1 MAGKLYSK
9 AMDLPKKPGVYLMMD
24 SSGAVIYVGKAKML
38 RNRVSSYFSGSHDA
52 KTTALVSRIN
62 DFDVIIASSEFDAL
76 VLENSLIKRHRPKY
90 NILLKDDKG
99 YPYIRLDIKSE
110 YPRFS
115 VVSQRKKDDAKY
127 FGPYKGRVVS
137 REAIDT
143 VSKALKLPTC
153 RRKFPADIGKER
165 PCLNYHIGDCR
176 GYCLKDTPRSTH
188 SAAIGEAIMVFEG
201 RGNQLIGELTRK
213 MEDAAENMRFEVAA
227 EYRDRV
233 RALDILSNKHSAV
246 SSSMADMDVI
256 GFFRGPA
263 KSCFV
268 VLHYID
274 GNLIG
279 KDYELL
285 DDPQVYSAEAEA
297 EAEAEADALTATETE
312 RGDNAEAEVEAEGVL
327 GLEAEAV
334 SSLVSQYYDMRNA
347 WPKNIFLPCR
357 IGDMDILAEHFSQR
371 AEKKVNIHVPVRG
384 DKLALVRGAI
394 DNAKEETERASTREE
409 KILKTLGWLEKALN
423 LPAPPKR
430 IESYDISNL
439 GDTDIV
445 ASMVVFSGGKPLKK
459 DYRKFKINTTAGQ
472 DDIGSMR
479 EVLARRFTRYLEGD
493 KSFSERPDLVLI
505 DGGKTHARAALD
517 ILRGLGLDIPVFGM
531 VKDDRHRTR
540 ALVMESGQEIG
551 MEAVPSVFALV
562 GAIQEETHR
571 FAIEYQRSLRTKNYG
586 SSLDAIAGVGEK
598 RRNELLKHFKNIKT
612 IREASLEEL
621 SSVVP
626 KNTAKAVY
634 NFFNGDQKE
643 KEQ

>member
-1 MAGKLYSK
+1 MPEKLYSK
-9 AMDLPKKPGVYLMMD
+9 AMELPKKPGVYLMLD

-52 KTTALVSRIN
+52 KTTALVSKIN
-62 DFDVIIASSEFDAL
+62 NFDVIIAGSEFDAL

-115 VVSQRKKDDAKY
+115 IVSQRKKDDARY
-127 FGPYKGRVVS
+127 FGPYKGRTIS

-165 PCLNYHIGDCR
+165 PCLNYHIGDCK
-176 GYCLKDTPRSTH
+176 GYCLEDTPKSEYDRS
-188 SAAIGEAIMVFEG
+188 IREAVMVFEG
-201 RGNQLIGELTRK
+201 RGGQLVDELTRQ
-213 MEDAAENMRFEVAA
+213 MEEAAENLRFEVAA

-233 RALDILSNKHSAV
+233 KALEMLNKKHTAV
-246 SSSMADMDVI
+246 SSAMADMDVF
-256 GFFRGPA
+256 GFYRGPA

-274 GNLIG
+274 GNLME
-279 KDYELL
+279 KEYELL
-285 DDPQVYSAEAEA
+285 DDPQDDMS
-297 EAEAEADALTATETE
+297 
-312 RGDNAEAEVEAEGVL
+312 
-327 GLEAEAV
+327 EAV
-334 SSLVSQYYDMRNA
+334 SSLVSQYYDIRGA
-347 WPKNIFLPCR
+347 WPKNIYLPCQ
-357 IGDMDILAEHFSQR
+357 IEDMEALEELFCQK

-384 DKLALVRGAI
+384 DKLVLVQSAV
-394 DNAKEETERASTREE
+394 DNAREETERASTREE

-459 DYRKFKINTTAGQ
+459 DYRKFKIKTTAGQ

-479 EVLARRFTRYLEGD
+479 EVLTRRFKRYLEGD
-493 KSFSERPDLVLI
+493 KSFDQKPDLVLI
-505 DGGKTHARAALD
+505 DGGKTHARAAFDVLD
-517 ILRGLGLDIPVFGM
+517 GLGLDVPVFGM

-540 ALVMESGQEIG
+540 ALVSADFREIG
-551 MEAVPSVFALV
+551 MEAVPSVFALI
-562 GAIQEETHR
+562 GSIQEETHR
-571 FAIEYQRSLRTKNYG
+571 FAIEYQRSLRSGHYG

-598 RRNELLKHFKNIKT
+598 RRNELLKHFKNIKS

-621 SSVVP
+621 CRIVP
-626 KNTAKAVY
+626 KNTASAVY
-634 NFFNGDQKE
+634 DFFNKVQEE
-643 KEQ
+643 KKQ